1 MENEEIF
8 GEQPENEEGSPLEAL
23 DQTESEN
30 EQSEAERGVPIGKFK
45 SVDDLYHAYNSLQSE
60 FTKKC
65 QKLAEIEKDK
75 MMNAVSDE
83 ELESGLKSFLLEN
96 QEAYSYVD
104 EIKSRVFSDEKLR
117 TQEKP
122 FDKVWAEMLYEKLTS
137 SNKANEPLVQDFIL
151 KDEKIK
157 DLVIQNYVKGLEENK
172 APLVMS
178 NEAGER
184 VARVATPKPDS
195 FEQAKQVALD
205 LLS

>member
-1 MENEEIF
+1 MEDEEIV
-8 GEQPENEEGSPLEAL
+8 GEQPESTQGSPLENC
-23 DQTESEN
+23 DQTDCES

-75 MMNAVSDE
+75 AVVPSDE
-83 ELESGLKSFLLEN
+83 ELEGGLKSFLLEN
-96 QEAYSYVD
+96 QEAYFYVD
-104 EIKSRVFSDEKLR
+104 EIKKRVFSDDKIKGL
-117 TQEKP
+117 EKP
-122 FDKVWAEMLYEKLTS
+122 FDKVWAEMLFEKLS
-137 SNKANEPLVQDFIL
+137 SPDKANEPMVQNLIL

-172 APLVMS
+172 APVVMTS
-178 NEAGER
+178 ETGER
-184 VARVATPKPDS
+184 VARVATSKPDT

>member
-1 MENEEIF
+1 MENEENL
-8 GEQPENEEGSPLEAL
+8 GEQPEVVEGSPTENP
-23 DQTESEN
+23 DQTESER

-75 MMNAVSDE
+75 TIVPSDD
-83 ELESGLKSFLLEN
+83 ELEGGLKSFLLEN

-104 EIKSRVFSDEKLR
+104 EIKRRVFADEKLK
-117 TQEKP
+117 TLDKP
-122 FDKVWAEMLYEKLTS
+122 FDKVWAEMLYEKLS
-137 SNKANEPLVQDFIL
+137 SPDKASEPLVQNLIL

-172 APLVMS
+172 APIVMTS
-178 NEAGER
+178 DSGEK
-184 VARVATPKPDS
+184 VARVATSKPDS
-195 FEQAKQVALD
+195 FEKAKEVALN